1 MSLDPAYFQSLYA
14 GSDDPWGF
22 RSRFYEQRKRA
33 LTLASLPAPRFGSA
47 FEPGCSLGLLTAG
60 LARRCDRLL
69 ATDVVPDVVAAAR
82 QAVADQPH
90 VGVEVATVPADW
102 PGGSFDLVVL
112 SELGYYLD
120 AGDLSDLVEAVEDS
134 LTPDGVVVGCHW
146 RHSVKDYPLTG
157 DDVHEALLASGR
169 LAPLARHQERDFWLD
184 VLVRPPVRSVAQRE
198 GLLP

>member
-1 MSLDPAYFQSLYA
+1 MSLEPSYFESLYA
-14 GSDDPWGF
+14 GSADPWGF

-47 FEPGCSLGLLTAG
+47 FEPGCSFGLLTAG

-82 QAVADQPH
+82 RAVADQPH
-90 VGVEVATVPADW
+90 VRVEVAGVPAGW
-102 PGGSFDLVVL
+102 PEGVFDLIVL
-112 SELGYYLD
+112 SELGYYLGT
-120 AGDLSDLVEAVEDS
+120 ADLADLVERLDGS
-134 LTPDGVVVGCHW
+134 LSPEGVVVACHW
-146 RHSVKDYPLTG
+146 RHPVEDYPLTG
-157 DDVHEALLASGR
+157 DDVHEMLLASGR
-169 LAPLARHQERDFWLD
+169 LAALARHHERDFRLD